1 MNVDK
6 DTLRKVAHLAR
17 LQLDTNQEDKLLE
30 GFNNIIDWMSKL
42 NELDTQEVKPLI
54 HLSAELNILREDQVK
69 DVLAHD
75 KGLKNAPQKDSDYF
89 RVPKVL
95 E

>member
-42 NELDTQEVKPLI
+42 NELDTEQVKPLI